1 MNTLAIIDGDS
12 LCYICSKDT
21 IEVSIAT
28 LDSMI
33 EEILEKTGSTHYY
46 LFLSRGPY
54 YRHNINKEYKGKRS
68 KSPLL
73 FVKTL
78 NTYLR
83 EQYFG
88 ESYPKLEAD
97 DLVSYVQNKFNT
109 AGIKDID
116 QTIVCAIDKDV
127 VGQVP
132 CRYYNYRTY
141 KFGLTVKKEAEY
153 FLHLQSIMGD
163 STDNIKGIP
172 GTGLAKATKLLDA
185 AEPIHYANVA
195 YDAYRAHYKEAGT
208 ALFEYQKN
216 FRQVYMLKTDE
227 DFIAE
232 VGYIPE
238 LNNPIEIYT

>member
-1 MNTLAIIDGDS
+1 MNKLAIIDGDS

-21 IEVSIAT
+21 IEVSIANI
-28 LDSMI
+28 DSMI

-54 YRHNINKEYKGKRS
+54 FRHSINREYKGKRS

-83 EQYFG
+83 EYYLG

-109 AGIKDID
+109 TGIEGID
-116 QTIVCAIDKDV
+116 EAVVCAIDKDV
-127 VGQVP
+127 IGQVV
-132 CRYYNYRTY
+132 CKYYNYRTST
-141 KFGLTVKKEAEY
+141 FGATTQTEADY

-172 GTGLAKATKLLDA
+172 GTGLAKATALLKDVNP
-185 AEPIHYANVA
+185 EDYAIKA
-195 YDAYRAHYKEAGT
+195 YDAYRAHFKLPGL
-208 ALFEYQKN
+208 ALYEYQKN

-227 DFIAE
+227 DFE
-232 VGYIPE
+232 NELGYIPE